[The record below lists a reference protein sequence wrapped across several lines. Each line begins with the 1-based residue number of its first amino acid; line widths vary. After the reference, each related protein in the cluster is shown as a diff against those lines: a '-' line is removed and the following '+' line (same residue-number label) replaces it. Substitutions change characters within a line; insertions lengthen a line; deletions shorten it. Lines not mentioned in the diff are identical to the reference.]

1 MKKRLLCVFLLI
13 VMMAAVLPMTAAAA
27 GSGDSQARL
36 NYVTDRYGLLTS
48 SEAAALESL
57 ASSLSQRYGCSL
69 YILIVRDYSQYASS
83 TFQFAKNE
91 YTEYNLGWGAN
102 KEGIML
108 MLSMSGRDFE
118 VINHGS
124 QTDYALTEY
133 ARDVLEDAFLPY
145 FRQDQYFGGFREF
158 LSKCGEILQAAED
171 GKPLEKPK
179 KFSLLALLPGA
190 IAAAITGSAVSAPM
204 KSVGKKSNANAYLA
218 EGAVNLQER
227 SDVFL
232 HRTVTRVP
240 RQTSSGSSGGSHG
253 STHSSG
259 GFSGRSGKF

>member
-1 MKKRLLCVFLLI
+1 MKKRLLCAFLLI
-13 VMMAAVLPMTAAAA
+13 VMLAAVVPMAAMA

-48 SEAAALESL
+48 SETAALESL
-57 ASSLSQRYGCSL
+57 ASSLSERYGCSL

-83 TFQFAKNE
+83 TFRYATSE
-91 YTEYNLGWGAN
+91 YTENNLGWGSE

-108 MLSMSGRDFE
+108 MLSMSGRDYE
-118 VINHGS
+118 LLNHGS

-158 LSKCGEILQAAED
+158 LSKCGEVLQAAED
-171 GKPLEKPK
+171 GKPMEKQK
-179 KFSLLALLPGA
+179 KFSILSLLPGV
-190 IAAAITGSAVSAPM
+190 IAAAITGGAVAAPM
-204 KSVGKKSNANAYLA
+204 KSVGKKTNANAYLA

-227 SDVFL
+227 SDMFL

-240 RQTSSGSSGGSHG
+240 RQTSSGGSGSSHG
-253 STHSSG
+253 TTHSSG